1 MMEVVTSANVACGF
15 HAGDPSV
22 LRAACVRAVECNVAI
37 GAQVSYPDL
46 LGFGRRHLDM
56 APAELRDAVLY
67 QLGALDAFAQVGGSE
82 IAYVKP
88 HGALYHA
95 VATDPAL
102 AQAVIDAAAEYD
114 SSLAILGLP
123 DSELLRAAD
132 RRDSMPSPKPSPT
145 APDRPDGGWCLD
157 GSRERLTDPDEVAQ
171 RAVRIAIDNEVV
183 ATDGTVVSVRARSI
197 CVHSDTPGAVQLA
210 RAVRVGTRRC
220 RCRRLPFHRLD
231 PPPWREIEGQ
241 MTDAPAHRPFV
252 RRRQPHHGAARFLAR
267 LRRRRIRGRPRSATW
282 RHSSPTRRSRSSSR
296 TANGIRLNRAAQIA
310 SATRADRH
318 IEGD

>member
-1 MMEVVTSANVACGF
+1 MVAIDVNSDLGESYGVWQLGDDDAMLEVVTSANVACGF

-132 RRDSMPSPKPSPT
+132 RAGLDAVAEAFADR
-145 APDRPDGGWCLD
+145 AYRPDGGLVSRREP
-157 GSRERLTDPDEVAQ
+157 GSVLTDPDEVAQ
-171 RAVRIAIDNEVV
+171 RAVRIAIDREVV

-210 RAVRVGTRRC
+210 RAVRSALDAAGVGVYR
-220 RCRRLPFHRLD
+220 F
-231 PPPWREIEGQ
+231 
-241 MTDAPAHRPFV
+241 TD
-252 RRRQPHHGAARFLAR
+252 
-267 LRRRRIRGRPRSATW
+267 
-282 RHSSPTRRSRSSSR
+282 
-296 TANGIRLNRAAQIA
+296 
-310 SATRADRH
+310 
-318 IEGD
+318 